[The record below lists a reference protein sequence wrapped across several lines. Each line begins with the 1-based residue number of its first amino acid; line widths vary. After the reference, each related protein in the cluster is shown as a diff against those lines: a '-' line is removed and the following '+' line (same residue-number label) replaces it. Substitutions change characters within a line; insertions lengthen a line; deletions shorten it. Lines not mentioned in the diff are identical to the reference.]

1 LALRRKLAVYP
12 KNVDD
17 RSRALF
23 ASIEI
28 SQMVKERRRRGE
40 KRTEKRIQAN
50 KNAAI
55 LGEGTKK
62 DRKQAF

>member
-28 SQMVKERRRRGE
+28 SQMVKERRR
-40 KRTEKRIQAN
+40 IQAN